1 MFEVSMRWIGLR
13 LDVTGGFIMFAAALI
28 FVLSKGQISPAAAA
42 VVLALC
48 GRVSSNHFLVFLCS
62 FNYNLFC
69 DKTFQS
75 NLTSLIVYLTNGF
88 YVIYI
93 LARFILC

>member
-1 MFEVSMRWIGLR
+1 MRWIGLR

-48 GRVSSNHFLVFLCS
+48 GRVSSNHFLVFCVLLIIIC
-62 FNYNLFC
+62 FVIKLFRV
-69 DKTFQS
+69 T
-75 NLTSLIVYLTNGF
+75 LHLSL
-88 YVIYI
+88 
-93 LARFILC
+93 FI